1 MRGTSRLMWLA
12 WALAAWSFPLAAQA
26 PTGIITGT
34 VTDETGAVIPNA
46 KVTITN
52 KATDFVRTAL
62 ANAEGFYS
70 APALP
75 AGEYQVRCEQT
86 GFRVLIRAATVE
98 AGSTTSVN
106 LPMQVGG
113 STEVVNVE
121 AAAAAIN
128 YDSHTIEGVI
138 QRANIADLPLNGR
151 NYAQLAKLEPGVTI
165 ASGSVAQFNTLFTVS
180 VLGAGNRTLFALD
193 GGNVSDNIDV
203 GGGISSLNI
212 SQETVQEFQLSSVN
226 FDISTGI
233 AAGGAVNVVT
243 RSGSNSYHG
252 DGYLYF
258 RDHNMAA
265 YPALVRNPANPSPF
279 FARRNPGA
287 TIGGPLRKDKF
298 FFFFNYEYMNQVQA
312 LSIQSPDPA
321 FAPLIG
327 TYGSPYVGK
336 TLSLR
341 LDDRLTDKHALFLRY
356 SHDGNS
362 GFGQSLE
369 FGDPSNWAHNTNFAD
384 QSIIGLTSTL
394 TPSVVNDVRFQ
405 YNYWNNH
412 NTQAAASDC
421 SGPCVAGS
429 LPNVFYFQGASS
441 TPAIGPNFNAPQGR
455 NTRRFEVIESLTWQ
469 KGSHRLRFGGD
480 ANPTKSAGLWGFCTP
495 MCVGAYSPTY
505 IRGLFG
511 AATALYFPT
520 LPTVL
525 KTDADVLNL
534 PVLNLNSS
542 IFSGVGVG
550 AVSTPAPYGYDSQ
563 RYYDQYRAYFGDT
576 WKISQHFTLNYG
588 LAWNAQK
595 GFYNSNLS
603 KPQFLAPILGTGP
616 DNLGPTVN
624 NTKEFQPAVGF
635 AWSPFKNNK
644 TVIRGGGGIYWDS
657 TPGYYKLREAP
668 VIGPVGNGRST
679 LAASAFTNIYPGII
693 NFAAGNAPLPVG
705 ANLSLNALYNM
716 TIGQFIN
723 LVNMELPGIEA
734 QLAPPNP
741 QRSGP
746 FTVSGIDV
754 AKQGVEIYPTH
765 FPLARSYQTSI
776 GVQRDLGSGYVLTA
790 DWARRQGENVSLGE
804 VDLNLTNRYINGVQT
819 PVIRKCAPSE
829 VFVPGIECSSGT
841 ITFWT
846 DQGRAVYDG
855 LLVKLSKR
863 YQNRYQFTASYA
875 LQKGLSETVWD
886 DTNWMAGYGEYLPHH
901 NLNIAGTVDLKWG
914 FTVSVNS
921 SIISRNPGTA
931 NVPSLDL
938 PGTVPAGS
946 SEPLPGLAYGCLA
959 AGCSKSDLA
968 NAVNAFNSTY
978 AGQKNANGGTIS
990 PLILPPDYQFGDP
1003 SFSQDFRV
1011 TKVFRYKEKA
1021 RLSVF
1026 GEVFNAFNIAN
1037 LSGYSLTL
1045 DTKNANPAAQT
1056 YSFGQPTQRVN
1067 QTFGSG
1073 GPRAFQVGA
1082 RISF

>member
-1 MRGTSRLMWLA
+1 MWGTSRSMLLVCALLA
-12 WALAAWSFPLAAQA
+12 SGFSLVAQA

-34 VTDETGAVIPNA
+34 ITDESGAIIPNA
-46 KVTITN
+46 KITITN
-52 KATDFVRTAL
+52 RATDFVRTAL
-62 ANAEGFYS
+62 ANPEGFYS

-75 AGEYQVRCEQT
+75 AGEYQVRCEQA
-86 GFRVLIRAATVE
+86 GFRILVRSATVE

-121 AAAAAIN
+121 AAAASIN
-128 YDSHTIEGVI
+128 YDSHAIEGVI
-138 QRANIADLPLNGR
+138 QRGSIESLPLNGR
-151 NYAQLAKLEPGVTI
+151 SFMQLAKLEPGVTI
-165 ASGSVAQFNTLFTVS
+165 SSGSVAQFNTLFTVS
-180 VLGAGNRTLFALD
+180 VLGAGNRTLFTLD

-203 GGGISSLNI
+203 GGGMSSMNL

-226 FDISTGI
+226 FDLSTGI

-243 RSGSNSYHG
+243 RSGTNSYHG
-252 DGYLYF
+252 DGYFYY

-265 YPALVRNPANPSPF
+265 YPGLVRNPSDPNPF
-279 FARRNPGA
+279 FARRNPGV
-287 TIGGPLRKDKF
+287 TFGGPVKKDKL

-312 LSIQSPDPA
+312 TTIQSPDPA
-321 FAPLIG
+321 FAPING
-327 TYGSPYVGK
+327 TYGSPYIGK
-336 TLSLR
+336 TINFR

-356 SHDGNS
+356 SHDGNA

-369 FGDPSNWAHNTNFAD
+369 FGDPSNWAHNTNWAD

-412 NTQAAASDC
+412 NTPAVSSDC
-421 SGPCVAGS
+421 SGVCVAGS

-469 KGSHRLRFGGD
+469 KGTHRFRFGGD

-505 IRGLFG
+505 IRSTFG
-511 AATALYFPT
+511 AATSLYFPT

-534 PVLNLNSS
+534 PVLNISSS
-542 IFSGVGVG
+542 IFSGIGVG
-550 AVSTPAPYGYDSQ
+550 SISTPAPYGYDSQ
-563 RYYDQYRAYFGDT
+563 RYYDQYRLYFQDA
-576 WKISQHFTLNYG
+576 WKITPHLTLDYG
-588 LAWNAQK
+588 LGWNAQK
-595 GFYNSNLS
+595 GFYNSNLP
-603 KPQFLAPILGTGP
+603 KPQFLAPILGTGS

-635 AWSPFKNNK
+635 AWSPFKDNK

-657 TPGYYKLREAP
+657 TPGYYKLREAS
-668 VIGPVGNGRST
+668 VIGPPGDGRST
-679 LAASAFTNIYPGII
+679 LAASAFTNIYPGIV
-693 NFAAGNAPLPVG
+693 NFATGGTPLPIG

-716 TIGQFIN
+716 TVGQFVN
-723 LVNMELPGIEA
+723 LVNQELPAIQA
-734 QLAPPNP
+734 QLAPANP
-741 QRSGP
+741 QTSGP
-746 FTVSGIDV
+746 YSVSGIDI

-776 GVQRDLGSGYVLTA
+776 GVQRDLGDGMVLTA

-804 VDLNLTNRYINGVQT
+804 VDENLFNRYINGVQT
-819 PVIRKCAPSE
+819 PVIPKCTTSQI
-829 VFVPGIECSSGT
+829 FVPGIECSSGS

-846 DQGRAVYDG
+846 DQGRAIYNG
-855 LLVKLSKR
+855 LLIKLTKR
-863 YQNRYQFTASYA
+863 FQNHYQFTASYA
-875 LQKGLSETVWD
+875 LQKATTETVWD
-886 DTNWMAGYGEYLPHH
+886 DSNWMSGYGQYLAHH
-901 NLNIAGTVDLKWG
+901 NLNVAGTVELRYG
-914 FTVSVNS
+914 FSISLNS
-921 SIISRNPGTA
+921 SIISRTPATA
-931 NVPSLDL
+931 NVSSLDL

-946 SEPLPGLAYGCLA
+946 IEPLPGLAYGCLN
-959 AGCSKSDLA
+959 AGCSKADLTT
-968 NAVNAFNSTY
+968 AVNAFNSTY

-990 PLILPPDYQFGDP
+990 PLALPTDYQFGDP
-1003 SFSQDFRV
+1003 TFTQDFRV

-1021 RLSVF
+1021 RLSIF

-1037 LSGYSLTL
+1037 LSGYSTTL
-1045 DTKNANPAAQT
+1045 DTKSATPSTQT
-1056 YSFGQPTQRVN
+1056 FSFGQPTQRVN

-1073 GPRAFQVGA
+1073 GPRAFQLGA
-1082 RISF
+1082 KISF